1 MYKTYINI
9 SILHNKWY
17 KWGQSD
23 LCGIFGVIG
32 SPEAS
37 KETYLGLVHL
47 QHRGQDAAGMLTYD
61 FNHKD
66 NESGIYGKNDLG
78 LVGSVFDE
86 KVLDKL
92 KGSMGIGFTRY
103 PTAGT
108 GDVSEVQPIFLRH
121 PDGVGLAFNGNIV
134 NYPSL
139 RQKLQQNARRVIYS
153 NCDAEVILHEFAE
166 EFSKGGEVEDIF
178 KAVEEVFNTVVG
190 AYSVVCL
197 IAGRGLLV
205 FRDPKGIRPLS
216 MGVRRNGINSYAF
229 ASESVALNVLGY
241 ESIEDVMPGEAI
253 FVDKDLN
260 VHRKTIM
267 PRPAAHCSFEWVYF
281 STAESVIEGKSV
293 YAVRSRLG
301 IALAKKIRKLIP
313 DIDADVVIPVPDTSR
328 TAANALAR
336 ELGLPYEEGLIKNR
350 YVFRTFIMPV
360 QKKRDD
366 SVRLKLKPV
375 EHVIRGKNI
384 IVVDDSI
391 VRGTTSNKIAKLL
404 KDCGAKK
411 VYFVSTFPPI
421 RHPCIYG
428 IDFQDPKELI
438 AGDKTIPQIEA
449 ELNVDRLIY
458 MDEEDLVEAIGRTD
472 LCMAC
477 VTGKYP
483 TSVKDTEELRQ
494 LRLSHMKIVE
504 GK

>member
-1 MYKTYINI
+1 M
-9 SILHNKWY
+9 
-17 KWGQSD
+17 
-23 LCGIFGVIG
+23 CGIYGVIG

-37 KETYLGLVHL
+37 KEIYLGLAHL
-47 QHRGQDAAGMLTYD
+47 QHRGQDAAGILTYD

-78 LVGSVFDE
+78 LVGSVFSE
-86 KVLDKL
+86 KSLERL
-92 KGSMGIGFTRY
+92 KGSLGIGFTRY

-139 RQKLQQNARRVIYS
+139 RQKLQHESRRVIYS

-166 EFSKGGEVEDIF
+166 AFSKGREVEDIF
-178 KAVEEVFNTVVG
+178 KSVEQVFSTVTG
-190 AYSVVCL
+190 AYSVVTL
-197 IAGRGLLV
+197 IAGKGLLV

-216 MGVRRNGINSYAF
+216 MGVRRNGVTSYAF
-229 ASESVALNVLGY
+229 ASESVALTVLGY
-241 ESIEDVMPGEAI
+241 ESIEDVAPGEAI
-253 FVDKDLN
+253 FVDTQLN
-260 VHRKTIM
+260 VHRRTITQ
-267 PRPAAHCSFEWVYF
+267 RQAAHCSFEWVYF

-293 YAVRSRLG
+293 YDVRAKLG
-301 IALAKKIRKLIP
+301 IALAKKIKKLMP
-313 DIDADVVIPVPDTSR
+313 DLDADVVIPVPDTSR

-336 ELGLPYEEGLIKNR
+336 ELNLPYEEGLIKNR
-350 YVFRTFIMPV
+350 YVFRTFIMPQ

-366 SVRLKLKPV
+366 SVRLKMKPV
-375 EHVIRGKNI
+375 EYVLRGKNV

-404 KDCGAKK
+404 KDSGAKK

-421 RHPCIYG
+421 RHPCVYG

-438 AGDKTIPQIEA
+438 AADRTIPEIESQ
-449 ELNVDRLIY
+449 LNVDRLIY
-458 MDEEDLVEAIGRTD
+458 LDEESLTEAIGRTD

-477 VTGKYP
+477 VTGEYP
-483 TSVKDTEELRQ
+483 TSIKDSEELKQ
-494 LRLSHMKIVE
+494 LRLSHLKTSE
-504 GK
+504 EK